1 MKFRPFRSMKQI
13 YSLIHDG
20 NPYHIETSLMDWFL
34 YDKDLRHE
42 RVNEING
49 PSHFFID
56 SSEIS
61 SANSLKRYVV

>member
-13 YSLIHDG
+13 YSLI
-20 NPYHIETSLMDWFL
+20 PYHIETGSVDWFL

-49 PSHFFID
+49 SSHFFID